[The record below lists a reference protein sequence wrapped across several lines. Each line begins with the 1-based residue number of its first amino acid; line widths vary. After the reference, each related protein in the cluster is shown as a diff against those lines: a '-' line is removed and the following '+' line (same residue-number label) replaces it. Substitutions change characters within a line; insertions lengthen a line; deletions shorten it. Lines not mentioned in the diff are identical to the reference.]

1 MNSGTPPSPVRAAL
15 EIASYLEARGVP
27 YVIIGGLAVQHW
39 GEPRATRDVDVTV
52 MVSAESVD
60 AFLEEVTRRFR
71 PRIADAVD
79 FARRSRVLLLQSSEG
94 VPIDLSLGV
103 PGYEEEVMRRA
114 VTVTWPGG
122 KSIRL
127 VGCEDLI
134 IHKCVAGRARDLE
147 DVRSILRR
155 QQGRVD
161 LEYIRLWLKEFAELV
176 PEHDVLRAFE
186 DSLSSLE

>member
-1 MNSGTPPSPVRAAL
+1 M
-15 EIASYLEARGVP
+15 
-27 YVIIGGLAVQHW
+27 IIGGLAVQHW

-60 AFLEEVTRRFR
+60 TFLEEATHRFR

-114 VTVTWPGG
+114 VTVTWPNG
-122 KSIRL
+122 KSVRL

-176 PEHDVLRAFE
+176 PEHDVLRVFE
-186 DSLSSLE
+186 DALSSLE